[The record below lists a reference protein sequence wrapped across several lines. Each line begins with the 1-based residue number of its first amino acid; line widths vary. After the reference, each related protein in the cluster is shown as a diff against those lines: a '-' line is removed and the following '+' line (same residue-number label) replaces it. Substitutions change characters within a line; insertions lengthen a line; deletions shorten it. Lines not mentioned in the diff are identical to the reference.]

1 MSLMNQRL
9 RRMGRHIPPAPI
21 RTPASILTPTLYIEG
36 CARGLSTCD
45 RCVPSCDL
53 YREPP
58 PDTSWV
64 EFAPISQSLMA
75 THDDPLLMDTT
86 LDSKPRKGGRH
97 RRQR

>member
-1 MSLMNQRL
+1 MDQRL

-21 RTPASILTPTLYIEG
+21 RTPASMLAPTLYIEG

-53 YREPP
+53 YVDER
-58 PDTSWV
+58 
-64 EFAPISQSLMA
+64 ALA
-75 THDDPLLMDTT
+75 TAIVAAQQHLDP
-86 LDSKPRKGGRH
+86 KPRRGGRH